1 MDATIPSLPAC
12 MPRAAPRRLAVC
24 NPAAAGMCQPGTANA
39 MLAPALPK
47 SKSCVAT
54 PALLTPPEI
63 TQHAAGRVSPG
74 NPTQP
79 RLFLDL
85 FAGPNTPV
93 TKAMESLGADTF
105 QPQDVLFAQSM
116 DILDDMYFEDLM
128 TLAWSGLVGAAWAG
142 TECKEFSRL
151 KLHPRPRTH
160 PNARA
165 PMGYSRHGLGQV
177 PSPPK

>member
-1 MDATIPSLPAC
+1 
-12 MPRAAPRRLAVC
+12 
-24 NPAAAGMCQPGTANA
+24 

-47 SKSCVAT
+47 SKSCAAT
-54 PALLTPPEI
+54 PALLTPQEI

-79 RLFLDL
+79 RLFLGL

-105 QPQDVLFAQSM
+105 QPQDVLFAQGM

-128 TLAWSGLVGAAWAG
+128 TL
-142 TECKEFSRL
+142 
-151 KLHPRPRTH
+151 
-160 PNARA
+160 
-165 PMGYSRHGLGQV
+165 LGV
-177 PSPPK
+177 A